1 MGLAG
6 TFRAFL
12 SSRLQ
17 DLYSIVR
24 RADRAAVPIVNLRV
38 GGRPSRPRGPE
49 GGGGRAGGGSSP
61 RHPMELPR
69 GFTFPVH
76 SIPRAVTAQGSPGQG
91 GRARSLSRAVF
102 RGFFHEQK
110 YVLSG
115 CSEHLVPQDQRG
127 ARSSPGGPGLAA
139 GAQQAGAASAGR
151 RGGAQEAW
159 GGPFSDRP
167 GFAEAA
173 QPLVPRAGGDQ
184 PGRPHFP
191 PAGRGAVPQLGGLV
205 LGLRGPAEA
214 RRPHLLFR
222 RQRRPSA
229 PCLVGAQRGCSSGAS
244 GPTEPEPRRHPGL

>member
-38 GGRPSRPRGPE
+38 GGRPSWPRGPE

-151 RGGAQEAW
+151 GG
-159 GGPFSDRP
+159 GRRRP
-167 GFAEAA
+167 GAGPSQTAPASLRPPSRLSLGQEVTS
-173 QPLVPRAGGDQ
+173 QDDLTSPR
-184 PGRPHFP
+184 RTRCCS
-191 PAGRGAVPQLGGLV
+191 PAGRPCS
-205 LGLRGPAEA
+205 R
-214 RRPHLLFR
+214 
-222 RQRRPSA
+222 A
-229 PCLVGAQRGCSSGAS
+229 PRAS
-244 GPTEPEPRRHPGL
+244 